1 MRTRLRRCRSHA
13 SGLSLNAAPMTGKA
27 PDEKPARHG
36 PHDPAKVGEAIA
48 GADLVTSPVRVQY
61 PTDRQSVISDHLV
74 RLIGAIIVNDE
85 DLHSV
90 PTRFSIAENPCSVFY
105 HQRVTSVPR
114 ADWQWR
120 YGDDGPNRTCL
131 GSVGGLVIPFR
142 YQLAMKTESQA
153 NITPGPAE
161 PFRRA
166 SQPWQPLAQ
175 LH

>member
-90 PTRFSIAENPCSVFY
+90 PTGFSIAENPCSVSH
-105 HQRVTSVPR
+105 HQRVTPVPR
-114 ADWQWR
+114 ADCQW
-120 YGDDGPNRTCL
+120 
-131 GSVGGLVIPFR
+131 
-142 YQLAMKTESQA
+142 
-153 NITPGPAE
+153 
-161 PFRRA
+161 
-166 SQPWQPLAQ
+166 
-175 LH
+175 